1 MQTTLID
8 QATLVALLLR
18 QMCIY
23 LVIAYLLSK
32 TPLFTPLMQVTIR
45 LPHKLTCYFVFSMF
59 CILGTYFGLTVD
71 GSIANTRATGAV
83 LGGILGGPSIG
94 FAVGLTGGIH
104 RYSLGGPTAL
114 ACMVS
119 TVVEGLLGGLM
130 HRYLVQNNRVDVLFR
145 PMVAGG
151 VAVVAELVQMLIILA
166 IARPFSAMVQ
176 LVEHIALPMIVA
188 NSVGSAM
195 FIRILLDRR
204 AMFEKY
210 STAFS
215 SQALKIAARAEGV
228 LRDGFNADNS
238 ARVARILYE
247 ETGVGAVAITDRE
260 KLLAFMGQ
268 GGDHHIAGQPITS
281 IHTFEAISCNEV
293 VFADGNE
300 KAYRCSVHANCPLGS
315 TLVIPLRD
323 EANAVIGTIKLYEPK
338 RKLFSRLNRTLGEGI
353 AQLLSR
359 QILAG
364 RIDAQRRLL
373 MQSELKLLQAQ
384 VNPHFLFNVL
394 NTLSAVI
401 RRDPDHARLLV
412 QYLSTFFRKNLKR
425 PGDVVTLADEL
436 EHVTAYLQ
444 IELAR
449 FADRLEIEIDL
460 PEKFLAVRLPAFSL
474 QPIVENAIKHG
485 TSQILGQGRI
495 HISAHDVG
503 SDLALVV
510 EDNAG
515 LYQPEKPPAGG
526 LGMSLVGG
534 RLAARYGAGYGLSVA
549 CEPEQ
554 MTRVT
559 LRMPL
564 HHYDAQETR
573 H

>member
-1 MQTTLID
+1 MQTTLFD
-8 QATLVALLLR
+8 QATLVILLLR
-18 QMCIY
+18 QMCVY

-32 TPLFTPLMQVTIR
+32 TPLFTPLMQVTVR
-45 LPHKLTCYFVFSMF
+45 LPHKLTCYCVFSIF
-59 CILGTYFGLTVD
+59 CILGTYFGLQVD

-83 LGGILGGPSIG
+83 LGGILGGPSVG
-94 FAVGLTGGIH
+94 LAVGLTGGVH
-104 RYSLGGPTAL
+104 RYSIGGPTAL
-114 ACMVS
+114 ACMIS

-130 HRYLVQNNRVDVLFR
+130 HRYFLQSGRVEMLFR

-151 VAVVAELVQMLIILA
+151 VAVVAEIVQMLIILA
-166 IARPFSAMVQ
+166 IARPFNDMVQ

-188 NSVGSAM
+188 NSIGSAM

-215 SQALKIAARAEGV
+215 AQVLKIAARAEGV
-228 LRDGFNADNS
+228 LRDGLNADNS
-238 ARVARILYE
+238 ATVARILYE
-247 ETGVGAVAITDRE
+247 ETGVGAVAITNRE
-260 KLLAFMGQ
+260 KLLAFTGQ
-268 GGDHHIAGQPITS
+268 GADHHIAGALIVS
-281 IHTFEAISCNEV
+281 AHTFEAISCNEV

-300 KAYRCSVHANCPLGS
+300 KPYRCSVHANCPLGS

-323 EANAVIGTIKLYEPK
+323 EENSVIGTIKLYEPK

-364 RIDAQRRLL
+364 RIDTQRQLL
-373 MQSELKLLQAQ
+373 MQSEIKLLQAQ

-401 RRDPDHARLLV
+401 RRDPEHARKLV

-436 EHVTAYLQ
+436 EHVNAYLK
-444 IELAR
+444 IEQAR
-449 FADRLEIEIDL
+449 FADRLNIAIDL
-460 PEKFLAVRLPAFSL
+460 PDRYLGVKLPAFSL

-485 TSQILGQGRI
+485 TSQILGPGRI
-495 HISAHDVG
+495 QISAEGDG
-503 SDLALVV
+503 QDLSLTV

-515 LYQPEKPPAGG
+515 LYQPDKPPDGG

-534 RLAARYGAGYGLSVA
+534 RIAARYGTGYGISVA
-549 CEPEQ
+549 CEPSLQ
-554 MTRVT
+554 TRVT
-559 LRMPL
+559 LRLPIHYSDNL
-564 HHYDAQETR
+564 ETHH
-573 H
+573 

>member
-45 LPHKLTCYFVFSMF
+45 LPHKLTCYFVFSIF
-59 CILGTYFGLTVD
+59 CIMGTYFGLQVD

-83 LGGILGGPSIG
+83 LGGLLGGPSVG
-94 FAVGLTGGIH
+94 FAVGLTGGVH
-104 RYSLGGPTAL
+104 RFSLGGPTAL

-119 TVVEGLLGGLM
+119 TVVEGLLGGFV
-130 HRYLVQNNRVDVLFR
+130 HRYLVTRDRVDVLFR
-145 PMVAGG
+145 PIVAGA
-151 VAVVAELVQMLIILA
+151 VAFVAEMIQMLIILLM
-166 IARPFSAMVQ
+166 ARPFSMSLQ

-215 SQALKIAARAEGV
+215 SQALKIAARAEG
-228 LRDGFNADNS
+228 LFRDGFNADNS
-238 ARVARILYE
+238 AKVAKILYE
-247 ETGVGAVAITDRE
+247 ETGVGAVAITDRD

-268 GGDHHIAGQPITS
+268 GSDHHIAGQKIIS
-281 IHTFEAISCNEV
+281 AHTFQAIACNEV

-300 KAYRCSVHANCPLGS
+300 KPYRCSLHANCPLGS

-323 EANAVIGTIKLYEPK
+323 EANDVIGTIKLYEPK
-338 RKLFSRLNRTLGEGI
+338 HKLFSRLNRTLGEGI

-384 VNPHFLFNVL
+384 VNPHFLVNVL

-401 RRDPDHARLLV
+401 RRDPEQARKLV
-412 QYLSTFFRKNLKR
+412 HYLSTFFRKNLKR

-436 EHVTAYLQ
+436 EHVNAYLQ
-444 IELAR
+444 IEQAR
-449 FADRLEIEIDL
+449 FADRLNVEIDM
-460 PEKFLAVRLPAFSL
+460 PEEFLSVQLPAFSL

-495 HISAHDVG
+495 HIRAHG
-503 SDLALVV
+503 LESDLALVV

-515 LYQPEKPPAGG
+515 LYQQDKTDTGG

-534 RLAARYGAGYGLSVA
+534 RISARYGSGYGLSVT
-549 CEPEQ
+549 CDPEQ
-554 MTRVT
+554 TTRVT
-559 LRMPL
+559 LRLPIQKL
-564 HHYDAQETR
+564 DNLETR